1 MTHRN
6 VRAHRALKD
15 AIPIAK
21 ARGLIQLAMGGPER
35 IYDIS
40 IVSKIPVVFATIMFA
55 PKILAP
61 LTELIEYY
69 ESDLARLRVIARDA
83 AVVLELWIRSRHG
96 TWRFFQVT
104 PSTIVEIDREGKR
117 LESGQTIDYL
127 AGVAARE
134 QGGSR
139 AGHIPLRRNTCF
151 LPLLTGE
158 EIRARIGLGC
168 TSFAS
173 PPFSGEAMIRKNAVI
188 GPELIVILR
197 REIVR

>member
-1 MTHRN
+1 MTHRS

-40 IVSKIPVVFATIMFA
+40 IVSKIPIVFATVMFA

-69 ESDLARLRVIARDA
+69 ENDLARLRVIARDA
-83 AVVLELWIRSRHG
+83 AVVVELWIRSRHG

-104 PSTIVEIDREGKR
+104 PSTIVEIDRDGKR
-117 LESGQTIDYL
+117 LESGQTIEYL
-127 AGVAARE
+127 AGVAAEER
-134 QGGSR
+134 GGAHTAPS
-139 AGHIPLRRNTCF
+139 
-151 LPLLTGE
+151 
-158 EIRARIGLGC
+158 
-168 TSFAS
+168 
-173 PPFSGEAMIRKNAVI
+173 
-188 GPELIVILR
+188 
-197 REIVR
+197 